1 VSAARGAADAPC
13 PHPVGRRAADARDR
27 ARLDDR
33 ADFAHARRA
42 DGGAGT
48 ARRRRGLPS
57 ASPARRR
64 RDRRADG
71 GAEREGGAARV
82 GPRLRLDRRTQ
93 PLRGNRSRLARR
105 PGRGRGVSRWGP
117 VRGPP
122 GSMIQALADGI
133 LTGAIIALGAIGVT
147 FTLAIMRFANFA
159 HSELLTWGA
168 YLALVVVAFAGPGTP
183 TGPLSFGWQLLAA
196 ALIAAILTGLAAWA
210 VDLLVFRRLRRQ
222 GAMPLTMVFAAF
234 GAALVM
240 RHLIVLVWG
249 HESRYYTRELQ
260 MAVELL
266 PGVRVLPDQMFILGL
281 ALAAM
286 IALHAFLA
294 WSRTGIAMRA
304 MAESPAL
311 AQVCGVEVEAVVRLT
326 WIISG
331 ALAAFAGVFV
341 GLTPQLHPE
350 IGFNL
355 LLSLFAAAI
364 FGGTGSLA
372 GAVVGG
378 FLVGLGEN
386 LSLLVISPGYK
397 GAMPFLLLLAILI
410 LRPQGIFGERK

>member
-1 VSAARGAADAPC
+1 
-13 PHPVGRRAADARDR
+13 
-27 ARLDDR
+27 
-33 ADFAHARRA
+33 
-42 DGGAGT
+42 
-48 ARRRRGLPS
+48 
-57 ASPARRR
+57 
-64 RDRRADG
+64 
-71 GAEREGGAARV
+71 
-82 GPRLRLDRRTQ
+82 
-93 PLRGNRSRLARR
+93 
-105 PGRGRGVSRWGP
+105 
-117 VRGPP
+117 
-122 GSMIQALADGI
+122 MIQALADGI

-147 FTLAIMRFANFA
+147 FTLEIMRFANFA

-168 YLALVVVAFAGPGTP
+168 YVALVIVTFAGPGTP

-196 ALIAAILTGLAAWA
+196 ALIAAVLTGLAAWA
-210 VDLLVFRRLRRQ
+210 IDTLVFRRLRRR
-222 GAMPLTMVFAAF
+222 GALPLTMVFAAF

-240 RHLIVLVWG
+240 RHLIVLVFG

-260 MAVELL
+260 IAVELL
-266 PGVRVLPDQMFILGL
+266 PGVRMLPDQIFILGL

-311 AQVCGVEVEAVVRLT
+311 AQVCGIEVDAVVRLT

-331 ALAAFAGVFV
+331 ALAAFAGVFT

-364 FGGTGSLA
+364 LGGTGSLA
-372 GAVVGG
+372 GAVLGG
-378 FLVGLGEN
+378 FLVGLAEN

-397 GAMPFLLLLAILI
+397 GAMPFLLLLAILV
-410 LRPQGIFGERK
+410 LRPQGIFGARN

>member
-1 VSAARGAADAPC
+1 
-13 PHPVGRRAADARDR
+13 
-27 ARLDDR
+27 
-33 ADFAHARRA
+33 
-42 DGGAGT
+42 
-48 ARRRRGLPS
+48 
-57 ASPARRR
+57 
-64 RDRRADG
+64 
-71 GAEREGGAARV
+71 
-82 GPRLRLDRRTQ
+82 
-93 PLRGNRSRLARR
+93 
-105 PGRGRGVSRWGP
+105 
-117 VRGPP
+117 
-122 GSMIQALADGI
+122 MIGQAVADGI

-168 YLALVVVAFAGPGTP
+168 YTALVIVAFAGPGTP
-183 TGPLSFGWQLLAA
+183 TGPFSFGWQLLAA
-196 ALIAAILTGLAAWA
+196 ALIAAVLTGLAAWA
-210 VDLLVFRRLRRQ
+210 IDALVFRRLRRR
-222 GAMPLTMVFAAF
+222 GALPLTMVFAAF

-240 RHLIVLVWG
+240 RHLVVLIWG
-249 HESRYYTRELQ
+249 HESHYYTRELQ
-260 MAVELL
+260 IAAEVL
-266 PGVRVLPDQMFILGL
+266 PGVRMLPDQIFIVGL

-286 IALHAFLA
+286 LALHVFLA
-294 WSRTGIAMRA
+294 WSRTGMAMRA

-311 AQVCGVEVEAVVRLT
+311 AQVCGIEVEAVVRLT

-331 ALAAFAGVFV
+331 ALAAFAGVFL

-364 FGGTGSLA
+364 LGGTGSLA

-378 FLVGLGEN
+378 FLIGLAEN

-410 LRPQGIFGERK
+410 ARPQGIFGDRS

>member
-1 VSAARGAADAPC
+1 
-13 PHPVGRRAADARDR
+13 
-27 ARLDDR
+27 
-33 ADFAHARRA
+33 
-42 DGGAGT
+42 
-48 ARRRRGLPS
+48 
-57 ASPARRR
+57 
-64 RDRRADG
+64 
-71 GAEREGGAARV
+71 
-82 GPRLRLDRRTQ
+82 
-93 PLRGNRSRLARR
+93 
-105 PGRGRGVSRWGP
+105 
-117 VRGPP
+117 
-122 GSMIQALADGI
+122 MIQALADGI

-147 FTLAIMRFANFA
+147 FTLEIMRFANFA

-168 YLALVVVAFAGPGTP
+168 YIALVIVTFAGPGTP

-196 ALIAAILTGLAAWA
+196 ALIAAVLTGLAAWA
-210 VDLLVFRRLRRQ
+210 VDTLVFRRLRRR
-222 GAMPLTMVFAAF
+222 GALPLTMVFAAF

-240 RHLIVLVWG
+240 RHLIVLVFG

-260 MAVELL
+260 IAVELL
-266 PGVRVLPDQMFILGL
+266 PGVRVLPDQIFILGL

-311 AQVCGVEVEAVVRLT
+311 AQVCGIEVDAVVRLT

-331 ALAAFAGVFV
+331 GLAAFAGVFT
-341 GLTPQLHPE
+341 GLTPQLHPD

-364 FGGTGSLA
+364 LGGTGSLA
-372 GAVVGG
+372 GAVTGG
-378 FLVGLGEN
+378 FLVGLAEN

-410 LRPQGIFGERK
+410 LRPQGLFGARS

>member
-1 VSAARGAADAPC
+1 
-13 PHPVGRRAADARDR
+13 
-27 ARLDDR
+27 
-33 ADFAHARRA
+33 
-42 DGGAGT
+42 
-48 ARRRRGLPS
+48 
-57 ASPARRR
+57 
-64 RDRRADG
+64 
-71 GAEREGGAARV
+71 
-82 GPRLRLDRRTQ
+82 
-93 PLRGNRSRLARR
+93 
-105 PGRGRGVSRWGP
+105 
-117 VRGPP
+117 
-122 GSMIQALADGI
+122 MIFQALADGI
-133 LTGAIIALGAIGVT
+133 LTGAVVALGAIGVT
-147 FTLAIMRFANFA
+147 FTLGIMRFANFA
-159 HSELLTWGA
+159 HGELLTWGA

-196 ALIAAILTGLAAWA
+196 ALVAAVLTGLVAWA
-210 VDLLVFRRLRRQ
+210 IDALVFRRLRRR

-240 RHLIVLVWG
+240 RHLVVLVWG

-266 PGVRVLPDQMFILGL
+266 PGVRVLPDQLFILGL
-281 ALAAM
+281 ALAVM
-286 IALHAFLA
+286 LGLHAFLA

-311 AQVCGVEVEAVVRLT
+311 AQVCGIEVEAVVRLT

-331 ALAAFAGVFV
+331 ALAALAGVFT

-364 FGGTGSLA
+364 LGGTGSLV

-378 FLVGLGEN
+378 FVVGLGEN
-386 LSLLVISPGYK
+386 LSLLVVSPGYK
-397 GAMPFLLLLAILI
+397 GAMPFLLLLLILI
-410 LRPQGIFGERK
+410 VRPQGLFGDRA

>member
-1 VSAARGAADAPC
+1 
-13 PHPVGRRAADARDR
+13 
-27 ARLDDR
+27 
-33 ADFAHARRA
+33 
-42 DGGAGT
+42 
-48 ARRRRGLPS
+48 
-57 ASPARRR
+57 
-64 RDRRADG
+64 
-71 GAEREGGAARV
+71 
-82 GPRLRLDRRTQ
+82 
-93 PLRGNRSRLARR
+93 
-105 PGRGRGVSRWGP
+105 
-117 VRGPP
+117 
-122 GSMIQALADGI
+122 MIIQALADGI

-147 FTLAIMRFANFA
+147 FTLEIMRFANFA

-168 YLALVVVAFAGPGTP
+168 YIALVVIGFAGPGTP

-196 ALIAAILTGLAAWA
+196 ALIAAVLTGLAAWA
-210 VDLLVFRRLRRQ
+210 VDTLVFRRLRRR
-222 GAMPLTMVFAAF
+222 GALPLTMVFAAF

-240 RHLIVLVWG
+240 RHLVVLVWG
-249 HESRYYTRELQ
+249 HESYYYTRELQ

-266 PGVRVLPDQMFILGL
+266 PGLRMLPDQIFILGL
-281 ALAAM
+281 ALAVV

-311 AQVCGVEVEAVVRLT
+311 AQVCGVKVDAVVRVT

-331 ALAAFAGVFV
+331 ALAAFAGVFT

-364 FGGTGSLA
+364 LGGTGSLG
-372 GAVVGG
+372 GAVIGG
-378 FLVGLGEN
+378 FLVGLAEN

-397 GAMPFLLLLAILI
+397 GAMPFLLLLVILL
-410 LRPQGIFGERK
+410 LRPQGIFGERR

>member
-1 VSAARGAADAPC
+1 VTS
-13 PHPVGRRAADARDR
+13 V
-27 ARLDDR
+27 L
-33 ADFAHARRA
+33 
-42 DGGAGT
+42 
-48 ARRRRGLPS
+48 
-57 ASPARRR
+57 
-64 RDRRADG
+64 
-71 GAEREGGAARV
+71 
-82 GPRLRLDRRTQ
+82 
-93 PLRGNRSRLARR
+93 
-105 PGRGRGVSRWGP
+105 
-117 VRGPP
+117 
-122 GSMIQALADGI
+122 QALADGV
-133 LTGAIIALGAIGVT
+133 LTGAIVALGAIGVT
-147 FTLAIMRFANFA
+147 FTLGIMRFANFA

-168 YLALVVVAFAGPGTP
+168 YLALVVVGFIGPGTP
-183 TGPLSFGWQLLAA
+183 TGPLSFGWPLLVA
-196 ALIAAILTGLAAWA
+196 ALIAAVLTGLAAWA
-210 VDLLVFRRLRRQ
+210 IDALVFRRLRRR

-240 RHLIVLVWG
+240 RHLVVLVWG

-266 PGVRVLPDQMFILGL
+266 PGVRMLPDQIFIVGL

-286 IALHAFLA
+286 VALHVFLA
-294 WSRTGIAMRA
+294 RSRTGMAMRA

-311 AQVCGVEVEAVVRLT
+311 AQVCGIEVEAVMRLT

-331 ALAAFAGVFV
+331 ALAALAGVFA

-364 FGGTGSLA
+364 LGGTGSLV

-410 LRPQGIFGERK
+410 VRPQGIFGDKV